1 MSKLSDWLAHQL
13 LDESIDIPLEI
24 GDTIPMGRFK
34 NKRVVVKTI
43 DYNEKGDLLING
55 KSALKFRIVK
65 KVNENKDEIK
75 VIHDFLTKYTKSAK
89 KASAMIKKNYK
100 KVKKQFRGD
109 STRDVAMAL
118 IGYDVVGENKRKP
131 VRKVNIEIINHSD
144 LYTDENPKAQ
154 SKV

>member
-1 MSKLSDWLAHQL
+1 
-13 LDESIDIPLEI
+13 
-24 GDTIPMGRFK
+24 MGRFK

-109 STRDVAMAL
+109 STRDVAMADYRDMFKMYTPMK
-118 IGYDVVGENKRKP
+118 IGKNKRK
-131 VRKVNIEIINHSD
+131 
-144 LYTDENPKAQ
+144 LYEKN
-154 SKV
+154 